1 METVNKTVTESSL
14 RGPATEGSE
23 AVQDRSGN
31 RAVETTR
38 KPVSPITGKGLPV
51 ILGRDGKP
59 LRGVALLA
67 KLGKH
72 PRPTLG
78 QTWTWPWV
86 GEWGD
91 LKNGLSKLS
100 KLAKRIEKEIM
111 EGYEP
116 LFSPLQRRLIRAAA
130 EYGALAEQARASF
143 GIDPTVTRRTIT
155 VLTRGFQHYLANLE
169 TLGGLKRRNRAP
181 ADLPGTL
188 RQLSEGQK

>member
-1 METVNKTVTESSL
+1 MRTPSGQPSNGCRQKRQPPGCGSMSSSSIAFATKTPLSPPSRLAGPSAFVGAVWNGGLNGTIRLGNCHSIAGKGPKIHSEMETVNKTVTESSL

-72 PRPTLG
+72 P
-78 QTWTWPWV
+78 
-86 GEWGD
+86 
-91 LKNGLSKLS
+91 
-100 KLAKRIEKEIM
+100 
-111 EGYEP
+111 
-116 LFSPLQRRLIRAAA
+116 
-130 EYGALAEQARASF
+130 
-143 GIDPTVTRRTIT
+143 
-155 VLTRGFQHYLANLE
+155 
-169 TLGGLKRRNRAP
+169 
-181 ADLPGTL
+181 
-188 RQLSEGQK
+188 